1 MKKIISVLLS
11 VLMATVVF
19 TSLTLCVSAATA
31 EDTVGAATSGTLENG
46 TRWSFDAA
54 SGKISFTN
62 PDNPGYGVSGDVK
75 PWDPF
80 KKDIKIVE
88 LEDTIG
94 YIGRYSFLEY
104 HELEKVI
111 LPAGEVKIYDAAFSH
126 CEKLSSIDFT
136 NVKHIGND
144 AFSYCKSLTK
154 VHCAAELEH
163 LNSDRIKAADV
174 TGEGLDIS
182 DATAIQMY
190 LAEYENTF
198 KIGETVI
205 YDEYELPFIP
215 VK

>member
-1 MKKIISVLLS
+1 M
-11 VLMATVVF
+11 
-19 TSLTLCVSAATA
+19 
-31 EDTVGAATSGTLENG
+31 
-46 TRWSFDAA
+46 
-54 SGKISFTN
+54 
-62 PDNPGYGVSGDVK
+62 
-75 PWDPF
+75 
-80 KKDIKIVE
+80 
-88 LEDTIG
+88 
-94 YIGRYSFLEY
+94 
-104 HELEKVI
+104 
-111 LPAGEVKIYDAAFSH
+111 PAGEVKIYDAAFSY
-126 CEKLSSIDFT
+126 CEKLSSIDFN

-190 LAEYENTF
+190 LAEYENTY